1 MRVVVRADASVAIG
15 TGHVM
20 RCLTLAEALR
30 TQGHRAEFICREAE
44 GDLTKFI
51 ESEKGFSVHRL
62 PKAGLHE
69 EDARQSAAYLQKNAS
84 VDWLVVD
91 HYSLDEA
98 WETQLRPH
106 TKRLMVIDDL
116 ADRPHRCDL
125 LLDQNFADD
134 AARYD
139 ALAPNHCTKL
149 LGPEYALL
157 RPEFAEARAHLPER
171 HGKPERLLLSFG
183 GSDPT
188 GETVKVLRQLQAADA
203 TLELH
208 IDCVVGASHPALDEV
223 KNLVEALPN
232 VRLHTQTRQ
241 IAVLMARADL
251 CLGAG
256 GSTLWERCC
265 LGLPTLT
272 VAISEHQVPFC
283 ERLAK
288 LGYLVYLGDVSRKR
302 IDYLR
307 ALREAVVSINDLR
320 ALAKKG
326 MTLVDGEGRHRVVM
340 ALEGL
345 KCSR

>member
-30 TQGHRAEFICREAE
+30 TQGHHAEFICREAE

-51 ESEKGFSVHRL
+51 ESEKGFPVHLL
-62 PKAGLHE
+62 PKAGSHE
-69 EDARQSAAYLQKNAS
+69 EDARQSAVYLQNAS

-91 HYSLDEA
+91 HYGLDEA

-125 LLDQNFADD
+125 LLDQNFAIDTT
-134 AARYD
+134 RYD
-139 ALAPNHCTKL
+139 ALIPSHCTKL

-157 RPEFAEARAHLPER
+157 RSEFAAARARLAKR
-171 HGKPERLLLSFG
+171 QGKPERLLLSFG

-188 GETVKVLRQLQAADA
+188 GETVEVLRQLQAADA
-203 TLELH
+203 KFELH

-223 KNLVEALPN
+223 KNLVEALPD
-232 VRLHTQTRQ
+232 VRLHTQTQ
-241 IAVLMARADL
+241 QMAVLMAQADL

-302 IDYLR
+302 IDYLQ
-307 ALREAVVSINDLR
+307 AIHEAVVSINDLR
-320 ALAKKG
+320 ALAEKG
-326 MTLVDGEGRHRVVM
+326 MTLVDGAGRHRVVT

-345 KCSR
+345 KCSH